1 MEEKGESEKHSQS
14 EDGFN
19 LFGTFVKYDHLFLVV
34 LLIAA
39 YLRFS
44 NGYVANLWPDEA
56 RDAYDGYFLYKSPL
70 DFVHIPSAMHPPFFP
85 YLIML
90 SYFVLGFGDG
100 AARTVAPLMGTLG
113 VAALYLWGSR
123 IFNKKVALLAS
134 LLLATFWLNVF
145 ISTKTITDIIIGTM
159 FSAALLAFYVA
170 VENPG
175 AKLLGKVGYPYVAG
189 ALLGLSFLTK
199 EVAYILPFMFLAYL
213 AITGQV
219 GRLKSKKAL
228 VAVGIAVLLFLPW
241 AYRNTVVS
249 GDPFEI
255 SKWKGQYASGGAAPD
270 FFYYV
275 KSFTSWFGGIETYM
289 LVAGL
294 ALLLVNLKGRP
305 EKFVLLWLVG
315 GMLFFSWYGVKEPRF
330 LMPIYPA
337 FALAMAYV
345 PEGLKKIA
353 KMVDGKI
360 LYALAAI
367 VIIAVAASNSTNAAA
382 QVAARADGYSGLKE
396 AGTFIGQNTK
406 ENESAVAGS
415 IMQIKYYSL
424 RQTHGMPG
432 NGKDLEELI
441 AENNVK
447 YVVIDTWE
455 PYIFQYPTPA
465 YIQNNTA
472 RFALVKTAI
481 DENVYRSQGKVL
493 GALVYEVKK

>member
-1 MEEKGESEKHSQS
+1 MEEEQKSE
-14 EDGFN
+14 GFN

-70 DFVHIPSAMHPPFFP
+70 DFMHIPSAMHPPFFP
-85 YLIML
+85 YMIML

-113 VAALYLWGSR
+113 VAALYLWGGR

-134 LLLATFWLNVF
+134 LLLAAFWLNVF

-175 AKLLGKVGYPYVAG
+175 TKFLGKVDYPYAAG

-228 VAVGIAVLLFLPW
+228 IAIGIALLLFLPW

-270 FFYYV
+270 FLYYV
-275 KSFTSWFGGIETYM
+275 NSFTSWFGTIETYL

-294 ALLLVNLKGRP
+294 VLLLVNLKGRP
-305 EKFVLLWLVG
+305 EKFLLVWLLM
-315 GMLFFSWYGVKEPRF
+315 GMAFFSWYGVKEPRF

-345 PEGLKKIA
+345 PEGLKKLT
-353 KMVDGKI
+353 KMDGKI

-367 VIIAVAASNSTNAAA
+367 VIIVVAASNSTNASA
-382 QVAARADGYSGLKE
+382 QVAGRASGYSGLKE
-396 AGTFIGQNTK
+396 AGVFIGQNSK

-415 IMQIKYYSL
+415 IMQIRYYSL
-424 RQTHGMPG
+424 RETLGMPG
-432 NGKDLEELI
+432 SGVDLEKLI

-455 PYIFQYPTPA
+455 PYIFQYETPA

>member
-1 MEEKGESEKHSQS
+1 MTEPEKENIEKK
-14 EDGFN
+14 EGFN
-19 LFGTFVKYDHLFLVV
+19 LFGTSVKYDHLFLVV

-70 DFVHIPSAMHPPFFP
+70 DFLHIPSAMHPPFFA

-113 VAALYLWGSR
+113 VAALYVWGGKV
-123 IFNKKVALLAS
+123 FNKKVALLAS

-159 FSAALLAFYVA
+159 FSATLLAFYVA

-175 AKLLGKVGYPYVAG
+175 AKFLGKVGYPYVAG

-199 EVAYILPFMFLAYL
+199 EVAYVLPFMFLAYL
-213 AITGQV
+213 ALTGQV
-219 GRLKSKKAL
+219 RRLKSKKAL

-270 FFYYV
+270 VFYYI
-275 KSFTSWFGGIETYM
+275 KSFTSWFGGIETFM
-289 LVAGL
+289 LAAGVITLL
-294 ALLLVNLKGRP
+294 ANSKNRP
-305 EKFVLLWLVG
+305 EKFLLVWLLM
-315 GMLFFSWYGVKEPRF
+315 GMAFFSWYGVKEPRF
-330 LMPIYPA
+330 LMPVYPA

-345 PEGLKKIA
+345 PEGLKKLA
-353 KMVDGKI
+353 KIDGKI
-360 LYALAAI
+360 IYALAAI

-382 QVAARADGYSGLKE
+382 QVAARAGGYSGLKE
-396 AGTFIGQNTK
+396 AGVFIGQNTN

-432 NGKDLEELI
+432 SGEDLEKLI

>member
-1 MEEKGESEKHSQS
+1 MEGESEKHSQS

-19 LFGTFVKYDHLFLVV
+19 LFGTSVKYDHLFLVV

-56 RDAYDGYFLYKSPL
+56 RDAYDGYFLYNHPL
-70 DFVHIPSAMHPPFFP
+70 DFLHIPSAMHPPFFS

-113 VAALYLWGSR
+113 AAALYLWGSR

-175 AKLLGKVGYPYVAG
+175 AKLLGKVDYPYVAG

-213 AITGQV
+213 ALTRQL

-228 VAVGIAVLLFLPW
+228 IAIGIALMLFLPW

-255 SKWKGQYASGGAAPD
+255 SKWVGQYASGGAAPD

-275 KSFTSWFGGIETYM
+275 NSFTSWFGTIETYL

-294 ALLLVNLKGRP
+294 ALLLVNFSGRP
-305 EKFVLLWLVG
+305 EKFLLVWLLM
-315 GMLFFSWYGVKEPRF
+315 GMAFFSWYGVKEPRF

-345 PEGLKKIA
+345 PEGLKKLTKI
-353 KMVDGKI
+353 DGKI
-360 LYALAAI
+360 IYALATI
-367 VIIAVAASNSTNAAA
+367 VIIVIAASNSTNASA
-382 QVAARADGYSGLKE
+382 QVASRAGGYSGLKE
-396 AGTFIGQNTK
+396 AGTFIGQNTN

-415 IMQIKYYSL
+415 IMQIRYYSL
-424 RQTHGMPG
+424 RETLGMPG
-432 NGKDLEELI
+432 SGADLEKMI
-441 AENNVK
+441 AEKNVK

-465 YIQNNTA
+465 YVQNNTA

-481 DENVYRSQGKVL
+481 DENLYRSQGKLL